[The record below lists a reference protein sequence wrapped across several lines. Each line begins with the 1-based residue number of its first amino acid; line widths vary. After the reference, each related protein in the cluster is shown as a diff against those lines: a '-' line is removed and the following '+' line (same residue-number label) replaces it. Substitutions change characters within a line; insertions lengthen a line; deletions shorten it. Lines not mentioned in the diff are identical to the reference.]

1 MKLVES
7 GVELIMQEPG
17 MKGVNKMIEL
27 AGRTCYKS
35 EANITEDSSEAFVE
49 RMINSQHLGMLEH
62 GTVYLKV
69 PIEYF
74 NDIVDDHD
82 FNFYDNPYTRWG
94 YTNDRKFICLST
106 NLRVLYEYHYM
117 DLLKFLHDPTE
128 LDFENKHFHRRITI
142 KFIPNIAIARE
153 IRTHR
158 KMSFANESTRWC
170 NYSKDRFDNSV
181 TFIRPVWLKTSDYN
195 AMDDIG
201 RIFYRN
207 CEHCEF
213 DYIRLLKK
221 GLKPEDARDALNLDV
236 KSEIVVTGFA
246 LDWRE
251 FFDKRLFEKTGR
263 VHPLMLKLA
272 TDAKQALADANLWTY
287 VMSQPSKFD

>member
-1 MKLVES
+1 MKLIES

-35 EANITEDSSEAFVE
+35 EANITENSSEAFVE
-49 RMINSQHLGMLEH
+49 RMINSRHLSMLEH
-62 GTVYLKV
+62 GAIYLKV
-69 PIEYF
+69 PLKRYNE
-74 NDIVDDHD
+74 IVDDHD
-82 FNFYDNPYTRWG
+82 FDFFENPYTKWG
-94 YTNDRKFICLST
+94 RMNDGYICLST
-106 NLRVLYEYHYM
+106 NLLVLYEYHYM
-117 DLLKFLHDPTE
+117 DLLAFLYDPTDK
-128 LDFENKHFHRRITI
+128 DFEDGYFHRRICI
-142 KFIPNIAIARE
+142 KFISNIAIARE

-170 NYSKDRFDNSV
+170 NYSKDRFDNNI

-207 CEHCEF
+207 CEHCEY
-213 DYIRLLKK
+213 DYMRLLKK
-221 GLKPEDARDALNLDV
+221 GLKPEDARDVLNLDV

-246 LDWRE
+246 SDWRE

-272 TDAKQALADANLWTY
+272 TDAKQALFDANLWDY
-287 VMSQPSKFD
+287 VMSFHSKFD